1 MDGEVVTQTPYKETR
16 EGLAAAHD
24 RAMEL
29 EKLKQRNLREKAA
42 QAARL
47 RLLTATTKQKGP
59 GADEEF
65 EVPMYKP
72 QRVEQLLEQAGLVS
86 PEEREQEPTD
96 YKLEE
101 ELRER
106 IDARNPWWQAAE
118 QQGMEVTQEERQAP
132 PQVGQ
137 AMMYVRQAEKKYGGV
152 GQIPSGVLTQI
163 KRAYA
168 IIDQYQGGGR

>member
-1 MDGEVVTQTPYKETR
+1 
-16 EGLAAAHD
+16 
-24 RAMEL
+24 MEL
-29 EKLKQRNLREKAA
+29 KKLEQSNLRENAV

-47 RLLTATTKQKGP
+47 KLLTATTKERDP
-59 GADEEF
+59 ETDVEY

-86 PEEREQEPTD
+86 PEGEEGEREPTN
-96 YKLEE
+96 YELEE